1 GRYGNLPYNLR
12 SQSAIANRQSAI
24 VMKCH
29 FCDEKAQYLTADTGQ
44 PVCLAHARL
53 AVIAAPVAPS
63 PATAAIT
70 IRAATAADRPEI
82 ERLALHF
89 WDETEVV
96 CFGQSYDV
104 RQLPALVALV
114 EDELAGALSYAVEGK
129 RLIIVLLAVWP
140 QHQRRGVGRRLVA
153 AAVAEARRRGL
164 GEVVVATSNDDL
176 PALALYQRCGFQ
188 LYKVATGS
196 IEQHHG
202 GPLPGFAGLTI
213 RDELRLRFP
222 AR

>member
-1 GRYGNLPYNLR
+1 
-12 SQSAIANRQSAI
+12 
-24 VMKCH
+24 MKCH

-53 AVIAAPVAPS
+53 AVIAAPVIPL
-63 PATAAIT
+63 PAAGTET
-70 IRAATAADRPEI
+70 VIRAATAAARQEI
-82 ERLALHF
+82 ERLAVHF

-104 RQLPALVALV
+104 RQLPAFVAV
-114 EDELAGALSYAVEGK
+114 DDEVAGALSYAVEGN

-140 QHQRRGVGRRLVA
+140 QHQRRGVGQRLVA
-153 AAVAEARRRGL
+153 AVVAEARRLGL

-188 LYKVATGS
+188 LYAVATGS
-196 IEQHHG
+196 IEEHHG

-213 RDELRLRFP
+213 RDELRLRLLI
-222 AR
+222 A

>member
-1 GRYGNLPYNLR
+1 
-12 SQSAIANRQSAI
+12 
-24 VMKCH
+24 MKCH

-53 AVIAAPVAPS
+53 AVVAAPVAPS
-63 PATAAIT
+63 PVTATIT
-70 IRAATAADRPEI
+70 IRAATAADRLEI
-82 ERLALHF
+82 ELLALHF

-104 RQLPALVALV
+104 RQIPAFVAV
-114 EDELAGALSYAVEGK
+114 GDEVAGALSYAVEGN

-140 QHQRRGVGRRLVA
+140 QHQRRGVGRRLVE
-153 AAVAEARRRGL
+153 AAVAEAHRLGL
-164 GEVVVATSNDDL
+164 SEVVVATSNDDL

-188 LYKVATGS
+188 LYEVATGS
-196 IEQHHG
+196 IEEHHG

-213 RDELRLRFP
+213 RDELRLRLLI
-222 AR
+222 A

>member
-1 GRYGNLPYNLR
+1 
-12 SQSAIANRQSAI
+12 
-24 VMKCH
+24 MKCH

-53 AVIAAPVAPS
+53 AVVAASAALP
-63 PATAAIT
+63 PAAGAEIS

-82 ERLALHF
+82 ERLAVHC
-89 WDETEVV
+89 WDETAVV

-114 EDELAGALSYAVEGK
+114 EDELAGALSYALEDN
-129 RLIIVLLAVWP
+129 RLTIVLLAVWP
-140 QHQRRGVGRRLVA
+140 QHQRRGVGRRLVETT
-153 AAVAEARRRGL
+153 VAEAHRLGL

-188 LYKVATGS
+188 LYEVATGS
-196 IEQHHG
+196 IEEHHG
-202 GPLPGFAGLTI
+202 GPLPGFAGLII
-213 RDELRLRFP
+213 RDELRLRLLV
-222 AR
+222 A